1 MDHLLDLTYR
11 AEDRHF
17 WFQGFRRF
25 VTPVLADVA
34 GGRRDLRL
42 LDCGC
47 GTGANLGLL
56 APYGRAVGIDLSA
69 GGLVR
74 AAQAG
79 RSVARAD
86 VTQIPLPSEWF
97 DVVTSFDVLQCVPDD
112 AGAVR
117 EMARVAR
124 AGARVVVTVAALE
137 VLSGDHGEA
146 WQEVR
151 RYTPA
156 RVRTLME
163 QAGLR
168 VDRVSFLFAS
178 LFPLMLGTRLAQ
190 RVSRPFRQMRN
201 DSDISVPPRP
211 LNDALAVVLRAEA
224 AVARRLPMPIGSS
237 LLVVASKSKRD

>member
-237 LLVVASKSKRD
+237 LLVVASKSKSD